1 MRFADALMKANKS
14 FDMLFVPNMFHGESG
29 EHDLY
34 LVRRRWD
41 YFVQYLLGV
50 TPPVNFEIKE
60 DRSFAGNSRRRRR

>member
-1 MRFADALMKANKS
+1 MRFVDALMKADKN

-41 YFVQYLLGV
+41 YFVQNLLGV
-50 TPPVNFEIKE
+50 TPPASFEIKE
-60 DRSFAGNSRRRRR
+60 DREPGRSGRRRRR